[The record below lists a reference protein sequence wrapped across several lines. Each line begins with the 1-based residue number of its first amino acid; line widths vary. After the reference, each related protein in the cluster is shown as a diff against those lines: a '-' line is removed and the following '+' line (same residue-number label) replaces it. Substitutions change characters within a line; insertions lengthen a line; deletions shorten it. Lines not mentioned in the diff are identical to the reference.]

1 MAHKLEE
8 VLTRFKDV
16 EQLLADRAAEAQSP
30 AYTAL
35 LKEHSRLGKFVSK
48 HATLESLRKQIAQ
61 ARELLADASM
71 TDVAKEELASLEPQ
85 EKKLAAEI
93 DAFLEGADRPQVSGL
108 IIEIR
113 PGTGGDE
120 AMLFAGDLVR
130 MYMKFIQRQGWS
142 LTVMDLAETELGG
155 LRSATLSVEGEG
167 AYDRLRYE
175 SGTHRVQ
182 RVPKTEAQG
191 RIHTSTATVA
201 VLPEAQ
207 DIEVKIEEK
216 DLRIDKSSAGGPGGQ
231 HVNKTQSGVRVRHL
245 PTGVMVECT
254 EQRNQGANKKRAL
267 KILASKLAT
276 LEDEK
281 RAKVALDNYQHKSTM
296 GFGANDRHGSVTL
309 QPFTLVKDRRTGW
322 EASNTTAFLDGDMG
336 PCIEAYLT
344 WAASGGKP
352 VASDT
357 D

>member
-1 MAHKLEE
+1 MPDDAWLSAGH
-8 VLTRFKDV
+8 
-16 EQLLADRAAEAQSP
+16 
-30 AYTAL
+30 
-35 LKEHSRLGKFVSK
+35 
-48 HATLESLRKQIAQ
+48 SLRIP
-61 ARELLADASM
+61 R
-71 TDVAKEELASLEPQ
+71 
-85 EKKLAAEI
+85 AE
-93 DAFLEGADRPQVSGL
+93 VSY
-108 IIEIR
+108 R
-113 PGTGGDE
+113 
-120 AMLFAGDLVR
+120 
-130 MYMKFIQRQGWS
+130 
-142 LTVMDLAETELGG
+142 
-155 LRSATLSVEGEG
+155 AT
-167 AYDRLRYE
+167 R
-175 SGTHRVQ
+175 
-182 RVPKTEAQG
+182 
-191 RIHTSTATVA
+191 
-201 VLPEAQ
+201 
-207 DIEVKIEEK
+207 
-216 DLRIDKSSAGGPGGQ
+216 AGGPGGQ

-296 GFGANDRHGSVTL
+296 GFGANDRHVSVTL

-352 VASDT
+352 VVSDT